1 MALNLIRRARG
12 KDPLRLRRKVAAWD
26 DDFLASLIASSFV
39 TRFPWPG
46 PPLRRRRIDPRG
58 LQKVTARGKEYQA
71 WPQAQVTE
79 AERVILT
86 CHAD

>member
-1 MALNLIRRARG
+1 VRQNLLAARP
-12 KDPLRLRRKVAAWD
+12 DYISWIPWRVQAN
-26 DDFLASLIASSFV
+26 
-39 TRFPWPG
+39 WPG

-79 AERVILT
+79 GERFVLT